1 MQYTTGDY
9 SRHYITEALFRLM
22 EDTPYNEITVSD
34 VARKAGVGRATFYRY
49 FSSKEDVL
57 RFFFDRAKSD
67 FASEQVYR
75 PRCKEDYLDII
86 KRVLTYI
93 RKNKHRLQLLVKA
106 RLEYIYTDYVSSA
119 MNKTFSEEN
128 ENVYLAAGYAG
139 MISAITLRWI
149 MSDCTDDESNVLE
162 AFSSIALAGMGD

>member
-1 MQYTTGDY
+1 
-9 SRHYITEALFRLM
+9 
-22 EDTPYNEITVSD
+22 
-34 VARKAGVGRATFYRY
+34 
-49 FSSKEDVL
+49 
-57 RFFFDRAKSD
+57 
-67 FASEQVYR
+67 
-75 PRCKEDYLDII
+75 
-86 KRVLTYI
+86 
-93 RKNKHRLQLLVKA
+93 
-106 RLEYIYTDYVSSA
+106 

>member
-1 MQYTTGDY
+1 M
-9 SRHYITEALFRLM
+9 
-22 EDTPYNEITVSD
+22 
-34 VARKAGVGRATFYRY
+34 
-49 FSSKEDVL
+49 L